1 MPLGSVAGLA
11 AKGKADGNGRRCR
24 KLEVVTLRRLR
35 CCAGCDAPASFAA
48 RSVSL
53 PHGPGGTEPGTL
65 ALGGDSP
72 PCQVARR
79 RGSPASAS
87 ASSLPR
93 LCLLTE
99 LNLQFHGLVT
109 MSLVYKIHELLGGVE
124 RRGDECGKKTRLRVS
139 RQRGH
144 GWCCQHLLT
153 WVPLWSRFGAQRWG
167 EHLRAPWGGGGRQR
181 GWVPTRG
188 EMLASP
194 GDTPCV
200 LTCSLSWK
208 VCRAP
213 CSSWVAFGESSD
225 EQKSFRGRRPDA
237 AVMGSWKQTGGLSL
251 LGDPGAGSE

>member
-79 RGSPASAS
+79 HGSPASAS
-87 ASSLPR
+87 SSSLPR

-124 RRGDECGKKTRLRVS
+124 RRGDECGEKNTPASQQAV
-139 RQRGH
+139 G
-144 GWCCQHLLT
+144 T
-153 WVPLWSRFGAQRWG
+153 WLVLPALADVGPTLVPVW
-167 EHLRAPWGGGGRQR
+167 
-181 GWVPTRG
+181 
-188 EMLASP
+188 
-194 GDTPCV
+194 
-200 LTCSLSWK
+200 
-208 VCRAP
+208 
-213 CSSWVAFGESSD
+213 
-225 EQKSFRGRRPDA
+225 
-237 AVMGSWKQTGGLSL
+237 
-251 LGDPGAGSE
+251 GSEVG